1 MNPTRLHFQ
10 QGDPL
15 PAGNIN
21 SLVGSSVE
29 LQEGVVHEH
38 SGDGLHLDVRLE
50 FASGVFERDGSA
62 WRLAFGDRIDYQGY
76 NQSSNFLFGVVIEEF
91 ASIVSAA
98 NAAGLVAFDDLGRAV
113 PYQGLIPG
121 YPGEAE
127 FLLMPPSGANMIFVT
142 VIARREVGG

>member
-1 MNPTRLHFQ
+1 MNPTRLQFK

-15 PAGNIN
+15 PAGNVN

-38 SGDGLHLDVRLE
+38 SGDGLHLDVRFE

-113 PYQGLIPG
+113 PYQGLIPW
-121 YPGEAE
+121 YTGEAE